1 MERRQDG
8 PARRQR
14 PLLAFAFLIGCSSG
28 WVLSGW
34 AAEVHNLQGQGA
46 LQLVESCGT
55 QLNDAKF
62 TCYEQAFLNTLR
74 VSGVRLAMELL
85 AAAAEQDRD
94 VQRDGHVHA
103 HAIGIA
109 AYGTGQD
116 VARTFRN
123 CTELFQS
130 GCYHGVIQ
138 AYLEDVLDPSM
149 TEDAG
154 RLDAVCRSY
163 RDDPS
168 SQWLLFQCLHA
179 MGHGLTA
186 FYDHDL
192 PRALQTCDALS
203 EDWDQ
208 HSCYGGAFMENV
220 VHATKPHHPSHEHK
234 AVHSAAHSSKGRRA
248 QFVPM
253 KPTDPLHP
261 CSVLQDRYLVDCYQM
276 QTSIILY
283 HNGGD
288 MRGAAVVCDRAP
300 VAMRPWC
307 YQSLGRDISS
317 YTLQEPEEA
326 IRMCSLGNPQYQP
339 WCYVGLV
346 KNFIDLT
353 AKSESGL
360 TFCPRVPSR
369 VNKLKC
375 YEAVGEEIWALTSD
389 DRQRAGLCSR
399 ADGENREA
407 CRYGARLRNDMPPGI
422 PVANQ

>member
-1 MERRQDG
+1 MKRGFLAVIVMMVFSSWWGLSARAGESPSIAEQGTME
-8 PARRQR
+8 
-14 PLLAFAFLIGCSSG
+14 
-28 WVLSGW
+28 
-34 AAEVHNLQGQGA
+34 
-46 LQLVESCGT
+46 LVQSCG
-55 QLNDAKF
+55 QQINDGKF

-74 VSGVRLAMELL
+74 TSGVRAAMDAL
-85 AAAAEQDRD
+85 AATAELDRD

-109 AYGTGQD
+109 AYGKGQD
-116 VARTFRN
+116 VTRVFGN

-138 AYLEDVLDPSM
+138 AYLENVLDPSM
-149 TEDAG
+149 AEDEG
-154 RLDAVCRSY
+154 RLDEVCEVY
-163 RDDPS
+163 RKDPAS
-168 SQWLLFQCLHA
+168 HWLLFQCLHA
-179 MGHGLTA
+179 LGHGLTA

-192 PRALQTCDALS
+192 PRALQTCDALT

-234 AVHSAAHSSKGRRA
+234 AVHSAAHSSRARKA
-248 QFVPM
+248 QFVPL
-253 KPTDPLHP
+253 KATDPLHP
-261 CSVLQDRYLVDCYQM
+261 CSVLQEKYLVDCYQM

-283 HNGGD
+283 HNRGD
-288 MRGAAVVCDRAP
+288 IGGAAVVCDRAP
-300 VAMRPWC
+300 LAMRPWC

-317 YTLQEPEEA
+317 YTLQQADEA
-326 IRMCSLGNPQYQP
+326 IRMCALGNPQYQP

-360 TFCPRVPSR
+360 SFCPRVPGR

-389 DRQRAGLCSR
+389 DRQRDRLCTQ
-399 ADGENREA
+399 ADGENLEA
-407 CRYGARLRNDMPPGI
+407 CRYGARLRSAMPPGI